1 MAPERESQEAKGLVT
16 IRVEGL
22 KARIA
27 ADLVDVVIQRLE
39 QQGCKVVIIERDKE
53 EPA

>member
-1 MAPERESQEAKGLVT
+1 VVSERQSQEAKGLVT

-22 KARIA
+22 KARVA

-39 QQGCKVVIIERDKE
+39 RQGCKVVIVDKE
-53 EPA
+53 ESA

>member
-1 MAPERESQEAKGLVT
+1 MASERAQETERLVT

-22 KARIA
+22 KARVA

-39 QQGCKVVIIERDKE
+39 QQGCKVERLKE
-53 EPA
+53 ESA